1 MEALLELQN
10 WRTLLVLTP
19 CAAVLLVAATTD
31 TLHRKI
37 PNWLTYPAFFVGL
50 IVHTV
55 AWGWGGL
62 GSAIGAALLVFAVGF
77 LLLLPGWM
85 GGGDV
90 KLLTGLTAFLGL
102 SAFGEVMFYAI
113 WVGFFLGIAIAL
125 INGYFIEMWRQIWQF
140 FAGLVKAAAY
150 QTRNVT
156 RELETDERAE
166 VPFGVAV
173 FFGFVLA
180 YTEATRDW
188 PGLMDWFL
196 SGM

>member
-1 MEALLELQN
+1 MEAILELQN

-31 TLHRKI
+31 TLERKI
-37 PNWLTYPAFFVGL
+37 PNWLTYPAFFAGL

-55 AWGWGGL
+55 AWGWSGFGSGL
-62 GSAIGAALLVFAVGF
+62 GAAALVFVVGF

-90 KLLTGLTAFLGL
+90 KLLTGLAAFLGL
-102 SAFGEVMFYAI
+102 SAFGEVLFYAV

-125 INGYFIEMWRQIWQF
+125 INGYFLEMWRQIWEF
-140 FAGLVKAAAY
+140 FAGLFRAVAY
-150 QTRNVT
+150 RTRNLATV
-156 RELETDERAE
+156 LETDERAE
-166 VPFGVAV
+166 VPFGVAI

-180 YTEATRDW
+180 YTEAKMDW
-188 PGLMDWFL
+188 PGLIDWFVA
-196 SGM
+196 SV